1 MTLIP
6 AQATPDQARHF
17 AQLAQIASD
26 GFFSELLGKR
36 ADAVLAAMFMQ
47 TRNDFSYRYASFL
60 QVDDS
65 PAGLLSAYTAAEARA
80 HSNRTAWLML
90 RCAGWQSLRFLAG
103 GILLRDLLDFL
114 GSHLEANDFYIA
126 MVAIYPP
133 YRGQGHSK
141 TILRYAQNR
150 ALAHGCSR
158 LALDV
163 DERNAIAIRAYQ
175 RVGFVQIAQSK
186 KIQQE
191 GERWGLLRLVK
202 PIDADED

>member
-26 GFFSELLGKR
+26 GFFSELFGKR
-36 ADAVLAAMFMQ
+36 ADAALAAMFMQ
-47 TRNDFSYRYASFL
+47 PKNDFSYRYASFL

-65 PAGLLSAYTAAEARA
+65 PAGMLAAYTAAEARA
-80 HSNRTAWLML
+80 HSNRTAWLMM
-90 RCAGWQSLRFLAG
+90 RRAGWQSLRFLAV

-114 GSHLEANDFYIA
+114 GNHLESDDFYIA

-163 DERNAIAIRAYQ
+163 DERNTIAIRAYQ

-191 GERWGLLRLVK
+191 GERWGLLRLAK

>member
-6 AQATPDQARHF
+6 AQATPAQARHF

-36 ADAVLAAMFMQ
+36 ADAALAAMFMQ
-47 TRNDFSYRYASFL
+47 PKNDFSYRYASFL

-65 PAGLLSAYTAAEARA
+65 PAGLLAAYTAAEARA

-90 RCAGWQSLRFLAG
+90 RRAGWQSLRFLAV

-114 GSHLEANDFYIA
+114 GNHLESDDFYIA
-126 MVAIYPP
+126 MVAIYPL

-186 KIQQE
+186 KIQRE
-191 GERWGLLRLVK
+191 GERWGLLRLAK

>member
-6 AQATPDQARHF
+6 AQPTPDQARHF

-26 GFFSELLGKR
+26 DFFSELFGKR
-36 ADAVLAAMFMQ
+36 ANTVLTAMFMQ
-47 TRNDFSYRYASFL
+47 DRNDFSYRYASFL

-65 PAGLLSAYTAAEARA
+65 PAGLLAAYTAADARA
-80 HSNRTAWLML
+80 HSNRTAWLMM
-90 RCAGWQSLRFLAG
+90 RHAGWQALRFLAVS
-103 GILLRDLLDFL
+103 ILLRDLLDFM
-114 GSHLEANDFYIA
+114 GNHLETKDFYIA
-126 MVAIYPP
+126 MIAIYPP
-133 YRGQGHSK
+133 YRRQGHSK

-150 ALAHGCSR
+150 ARAHGCSR

-175 RVGFVQIAQSK
+175 RVGFVQIAESK

-202 PIDADED
+202 PIEADED

>member
-26 GFFSELLGKR
+26 GFFSELFGKR
-36 ADAVLAAMFMQ
+36 ANAVLSAMFMQ
-47 TRNDFSYRYASFL
+47 TKNDFSYRYASFL

-65 PAGLLSAYTAAEARA
+65 PAGMLAAYPAADARS

-90 RCAGWQSLRFLAG
+90 RHAGWQALRFLVV

-114 GSHLEANDFYIA
+114 GSHLESDDFYIA
-126 MVAIYPP
+126 MIAIYPP

-150 ALAHGCSR
+150 ALERGSSR

-163 DERNAIAIRAYQ
+163 DERNTIAIRAYQ
-175 RVGFVQIAQSK
+175 RVGFVQIAESK

-202 PIDADED
+202 PIDADEG

>member
-36 ADAVLAAMFMQ
+36 ADVALAAMFMQ
-47 TRNDFSYRYASFL
+47 PKNDFSYRYASFL

-65 PAGLLSAYTAAEARA
+65 PAGMLSAYTAAEARA

-90 RCAGWQSLRFLAG
+90 RRAGWQSLRFLAV

-163 DERNAIAIRAYQ
+163 DERNTIAIRAYQ

-191 GERWGLLRLVK
+191 GERWGLLRLAK
-202 PIDADED
+202 PIDDDED